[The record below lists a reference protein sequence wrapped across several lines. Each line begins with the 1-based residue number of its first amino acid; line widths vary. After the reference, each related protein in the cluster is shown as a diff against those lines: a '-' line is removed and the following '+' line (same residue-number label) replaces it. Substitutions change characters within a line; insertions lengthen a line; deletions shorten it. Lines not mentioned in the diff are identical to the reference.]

1 MCYNNLYDNF
11 AGPYCARFQ
20 IEERIVRMESMQQ
33 VSKQLIKGLPRRIA
47 LMLLDCGLIVLC
59 YWLAVMLRFDS
70 GDATAAWRYCAPWP
84 DALIRPAHLYDRVLV
99 RRTV

>member
-1 MCYNNLYDNF
+1 
-11 AGPYCARFQ
+11 
-20 IEERIVRMESMQQ
+20 MQQ

-70 GDATAAWRYCAPWP
+70 GDALPPRGDTARHGP
-84 DALIRPAHLYDRVLV
+84 DALIRPAYLYDRVLV